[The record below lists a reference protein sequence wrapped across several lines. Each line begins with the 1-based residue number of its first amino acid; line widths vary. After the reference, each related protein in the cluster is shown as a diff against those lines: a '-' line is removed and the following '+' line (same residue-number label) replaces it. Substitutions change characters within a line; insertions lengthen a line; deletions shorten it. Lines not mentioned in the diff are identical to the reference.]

1 MPRKAEQAPRGDAMH
16 GDTGRA
22 ELDALQDPDDSSP
35 CMATPSKSRGDPKQ
49 GDAKPVDA
57 GQGNAKRARRA
68 ITREAYLT
76 TSKATPS

>member
-1 MPRKAEQAPRGDAMH
+1 MAIPGEPTSTRYKAQMILRHAWQR
-16 GDTGRA
+16 RA
-22 ELDALQDPDDSSP
+22 
-35 CMATPSKSRGDPKQ
+35 KRRGDPKQ